1 MTVTGSGAITFSNIM
16 NEFNPSG
23 GQSNIKMGDYT
34 ARYPD
39 NFGGIQE
46 EVNVVTWNGSSFTL
60 AGSTPTITPFS
71 YFVRQGKLRLR
82 FLLNSSVNVPF
93 YVATTANTTGSDLA
107 SGVTNNGATYSSSGN
122 YSYAGYTHVIC
133 DLDTAAG
140 GTSED
145 LLTKVVYLNTNVQQ
159 TVAGSGSNN
168 TTIVISSFPDS
179 NRFVTY
185 NRPYC
190 DVTLNASYSG
200 GSETTKASGGG
211 QFSTSVS
218 PQRNPGIIPNGQSL
232 TVNFTLSAFPSIFAG
247 GTAPSM
253 YIAYFYPVNYS
264 GTGLAQGWS
273 TGNYIGFFIYPY
285 SGSGGNFITGGPQS
299 SGNKPNTGTGI
310 ADYFRQGN
318 MSIDNSFG
326 SGSSSG
332 WSFSAGGSGATL
344 ALTVTNN
351 SGTDHY
357 WNPYVNTNAGTTYQP
372 FYLQYSDSGGNP
384 ANTLSSNWG
393 SNMTTQHFGQNSFP
407 SLKIGRDD
415 ASGTATTD
423 IQLSLYQTANAN
435 RDTVLTSYQ
444 NLFNTGGLP
453 GYSSTFPGGN
463 VGSGTGTIWSSANFG
478 PYVYKDYPSTGTMRL
493 RSRVNRGGTYRA
505 TTNPAGAFTASDIT
519 PGYDSPLGGS
529 NETATISYST
539 GTSNLEDNAAVKIF
553 KRNLKMSHYYGT
565 RNLGTDGG

>member
-1 MTVTGSGAITFSNIM
+1 MTVTASGAITFSDIM
-16 NEFNPSG
+16 NEFNSGG
-23 GQSNIKMGDYT
+23 GQSNIKLGDYI

-46 EVNVVTWNGSSFTL
+46 EVVVIAWNGSSFTL
-60 AGSTPTITPFS
+60 SGSVPTITPFS
-71 YFVRQGKLRLR
+71 YFVRPGKLRLR

-107 SGVTNNGATYSSSGN
+107 SGVTNNGATYSSTGN

-133 DLDTAAG
+133 DLETATG

-145 LLTKVVYLNTNVQQ
+145 LLTKIVYLNTNVQQ
-159 TVAGSGSNN
+159 TVAGSSNN
-168 TTIVISSFPDS
+168 TTIVVTSFPDS
-179 NRFVTY
+179 NRFVTF

-190 DVTLNASYSG
+190 DVTPSASYSG
-200 GSETTKASGGG
+200 GSEATKAGGG
-211 QFSTSVS
+211 TYYSTNVN

-247 GTAPSM
+247 GTAPSL
-253 YIAYFYPVNYS
+253 YIAYFYPVTYS
-264 GTGLAQGWS
+264 NTGLAMGWS

-285 SGSGGNFITGGPQS
+285 SGSGGNFINGGPNS
-299 SGNKPNTGTGI
+299 AGNKPNTGTGI
-310 ADYFRQGN
+310 ADYMRQGS
-318 MSIDNSFG
+318 MAIDNSFG

-332 WSFSAGGSGATL
+332 WSFSAGGSGSTL

-357 WNPYVNTNAGTTYQP
+357 WNPYINGNAGSTYQP
-372 FYLQYSDSGGNP
+372 FYMQYTDSGGNS

-393 SNMTTQHFGQNSFP
+393 SNMTTQHFGQNSYP
-407 SLKIGRDD
+407 RITIGRDD
-415 ASGTATTD
+415 NSGNATTD
-423 IQLSLYQTANAN
+423 FQLSLYQTANAN
-435 RDTVLTSYQ
+435 RDAVLTSYQ
-444 NLFNTGGLP
+444 NLVNTGGLP
-453 GYSSTFPGGN
+453 SYSSSFPGGN
-463 VGSGTGTIWSSANFG
+463 PGSGTGSIWGYSNYA

-493 RSRVNRGGTYRA
+493 RSRANVGGTYRA
-505 TTNPAGAFTASDIT
+505 TTNPTGAFSTIDIT

-539 GTSNLEDNAAVKIF
+539 GTSNLEDNYAVRMF
-553 KRNLKMSHYYGT
+553 KRNVKMSNYYGT